1 MCGEGEGRGNE
12 AEMPPFAGAEGGPK
26 EGLRV
31 SVELLQSSP
40 ASLSLLE
47 SAQSAAKTRLERG
60 LLCSRTRKTPT
71 RQREGSSGDAAGGR
85 SANGSHA
92 GASGSGHDMTY
103 LLDGDSSVKD
113 GVRGYGE
120 DGEDNGEGAS
130 NEPQQPIKSQA
141 VEPAPVLLLD
151 AGDEAA
157 WGLRDI
163 PRGPVTWFTEP
174 YVNVVMVACSDMED
188 QRKMRPRLKAM
199 LDAEVESGQPMLIV
213 HVIPPCTEAASRV
226 QKRIY
231 ERFRDEAAVKR
242 GVLCCRF
249 VRSCASAQ
257 CVPLDVP
264 LTRFTL

>member
-174 YVNVVMVACSDMED
+174 YVVFE
-188 QRKMRPRLKAM
+188 AM